1 MLIKLC
7 YWKISLLK
15 INNLLLD
22 DKPFYQAC
30 ITLFSITISTTTVI
44 EAKNKAPVTP
54 SIIHK
59 TQQLNILS
67 SERKLVKL
75 SYVVGGAD
83 RNNLSHEAFGA
94 IIMNS
99 AAPELFTFTN
109 HAVKHKKTI
118 MN

>member
-1 MLIKLC
+1 M
-7 YWKISLLK
+7 
-15 INNLLLD
+15 
-22 DKPFYQAC
+22 
-30 ITLFSITISTTTVI
+30 
-44 EAKNKAPVTP
+44 
-54 SIIHK
+54 
-59 TQQLNILS
+59 
-67 SERKLVKL
+67 KL